1 MRLLDRPIAGY
12 GYVHR
17 GHAGSANPLPV
28 GTHGRPRGRAAARA
42 SNVAV
47 GEVMSSVGPGSA
59 RISSGPHAEIGLL
72 RRRRIPL
79 GPGIAARCESVLRS
93 SYRTADPRRGAR
105 RIEPPT
111 HAERRYAGIR
121 ALLAQLVEHFHGKE
135 GVVGSSPTEGSAIP
149 ANGQIFV
156 TVVIAYLISS
166 GHRFGFCPRIRRKAS
181 QIERVSAFRAVGV
194 CSHH

>member
-28 GTHGRPRGRAAARA
+28 RTHGRPRGRAAARA

-111 HAERRYAGIR
+111 HAARRYAGIR

-135 GVVGSSPTEGSAIP
+135 GVGGSSPPEGSTDSPLRRGFLSGDGASP
-149 ANGQIFV
+149 EARDAAQG
-156 TVVIAYLISS
+156 VVSVRYPIGAAS
-166 GHRFGFCPRIRRKAS
+166 CRRT
-181 QIERVSAFRAVGV
+181 AVAA
-194 CSHH
+194 